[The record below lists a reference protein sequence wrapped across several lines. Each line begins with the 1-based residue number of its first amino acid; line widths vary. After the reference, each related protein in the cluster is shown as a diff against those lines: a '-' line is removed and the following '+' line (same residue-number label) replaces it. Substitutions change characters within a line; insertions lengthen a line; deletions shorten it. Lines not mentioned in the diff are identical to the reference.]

1 MNSYDV
7 IVGAN
12 NDTYVVEVDRII
24 EITSRYY
31 GKHMVIPNVVSV
43 EDGTL
48 KTISSDYLIKLA
60 KELKT
65 STNYILGLTHVS
77 ASSKKL

>member
-12 NDTYVVEVDRII
+12 NNTHVVEVDRII

-31 GKHMVIPNVVSV
+31 DKYTVIPNA
-43 EDGTL
+43 
-48 KTISSDYLIKLA
+48 ISIKNGKRGGSIDCNRHQRRA
-60 KELKT
+60 KA
-65 STNYILGLTHVS
+65 G
-77 ASSKKL
+77 